1 MSGFTV
7 ADLIKPTLE
16 SVNSS
21 RKQQLYE
28 GSRKVKTRENANSE
42 NRNIKQKNNH
52 DNNVYNRSVILDPLN
67 VFNVD
72 KNSLDRVCS
81 TENNVGKKSD
91 IDNDSTVLSCNL
103 NSENQFLGQKLSL
116 IVYHLQY

>member
-1 MSGFTV
+1 MMSGFTV

-21 RKQQLYE
+21 QKQQLYE
-28 GSRKVKTRENANSE
+28 GSRK
-42 NRNIKQKNNH
+42 KNNH